1 MRAHG
6 FGHRLVCAQAG
17 REVTVIEVAE
27 EYLNKGLGSL
37 KKQLDKMVEKGKLS
51 ADDRWHDRSTS
62 QVTKLDDAARRHHH
76 RSNNRKHG

>member
-6 FGHRLVCAQAG
+6 FGHPQVCAQAG

-51 ADDRWHDRSTS
+51 ADDRDGTIARLRRSPNSTTRPAPTS
-62 QVTKLDDAARRHHH
+62 SSKQ
-76 RSNNRKHG
+76 